1 MFKILWKILKLFVV
15 LYLVLLVLR
24 PESAEKLIDCDVS
37 DGSIS
42 VAGSEIPIDG
52 EMLIDAY
59 SGIEEKASSL
69 IPSGVRRIIS
79 GVSDWLGGLLFFGDA
94 PEG

>member
-52 EMLIDAY
+52 EVILDTY
-59 SGIEEKASSL
+59 SGIEERASSL
-69 IPSGVRRIIS
+69 IPSGVKRALSEIS
-79 GVSDWLGGLLFFGDA
+79 EWLRGVFKSDGGALG
-94 PEG
+94 